1 MMQLTVYYDE
11 MCMLCAK
18 EIHHYQKQKGSEN
31 IRFVDITADSFD
43 AKAEGVDPFLVH
55 KIMHAKS
62 NDGILHT
69 KIDAF
74 IQIWKVLPKYHWLAE
89 LSEKSVVKSMMD
101 VGYVLFAEI
110 RPYLPKKK
118 KADDCSQSP
127 YCEIH
132 QHTELKK
139 EV

>member
-1 MMQLTVYYDE
+1 MQLTVYYDE

-18 EIHHYQKQKGSEN
+18 EIHHYQKQKGSES
-31 IRFVDITADSFD
+31 IRFVDITSDIFD
-43 AKAEGVDPFLVH
+43 AQAEGVDPFLVH

-62 NDGILHT
+62 SDGKLHT

-74 IQIWKVLPKYHWLAE
+74 VQIWKVLPKYHWLAA
-89 LSEKSVVKSMMD
+89 LSEKSVIKSMMD
-101 VGYVLFAEI
+101 LGYVIFAEI

-118 KADDCSQSP
+118 KANDCSQSA

-132 QHTELKK
+132 KQNHLKK
-139 EV
+139 GK

>member
-11 MCMLCAK
+11 LCMLCAK
-18 EIHHYQKQKGSEN
+18 EIHHYQKQKGSES
-31 IRFVDITADSFD
+31 IRFVDITSSSFD

-62 NDGILHT
+62 NDGTLHT

-74 IQIWKVLPKYHWLAE
+74 IQIWKVLPKYHRLAA
-89 LSEKSVVKSMMD
+89 LSEKSVVKKMMD

-118 KADDCSQSP
+118 KTNDCSQSP
-127 YCEIH
+127 YCETH
-132 QHTELKK
+132 PNP
-139 EV
+139 